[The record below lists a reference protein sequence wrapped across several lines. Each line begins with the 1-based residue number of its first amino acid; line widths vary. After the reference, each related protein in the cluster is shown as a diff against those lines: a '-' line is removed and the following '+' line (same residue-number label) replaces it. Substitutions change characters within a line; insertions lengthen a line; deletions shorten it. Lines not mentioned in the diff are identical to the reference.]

1 MSVRIM
7 LADDHI
13 LVREGI
19 KCLLEC
25 DRNVE
30 VIAEADDGLEC
41 LQKLEFTV
49 SQCRRRHC
57 IQTFR

>member
-30 VIAEADDGLEC
+30 VIAEADDGLE
-41 LQKLEFTV
+41 LSLI
-49 SQCRRRHC
+49 H
-57 IQTFR
+57 I